1 MRAEAERVGSQVA
14 AKREH
19 EAQLHAQADQY
30 EAARNSAVSRFQDL
44 EGQIL
49 VLEKALDAKERPQGP
64 QRRFPWLPAHAGARA
79 AVAARERLPP
89 PPPAPRTKWTRR
101 VPHPVLT
108 GHAASLTHPSQGERR
123 CPAPPSGVRARA
135 RARPRAD
142 AVARCSM
149 LFDTL
154 LRD

>member
-64 QRRFPWLPAHAGARA
+64 QRRFPQSSYCMCRFPLIPG
-79 AVAARERLPP
+79 LS
-89 PPPAPRTKWTRR
+89 KGLYFF
-101 VPHPVLT
+101 VLK
-108 GHAASLTHPSQGERR
+108 GPE
-123 CPAPPSGVRARA
+123 P
-135 RARPRAD
+135 
-142 AVARCSM
+142 
-149 LFDTL
+149 
-154 LRD
+154 

>member
-64 QRRFPWLPAHAGARA
+64 QRRFPRLPAHAGARA

-108 GHAASLTHPSQGERR
+108 GHAASLIPY
-123 CPAPPSGVRARA
+123 
-135 RARPRAD
+135 
-142 AVARCSM
+142 
-149 LFDTL
+149 
-154 LRD
+154 